1 MHHESA
7 LLQESVLK
15 FDNFLR
21 ELLRKLLL
29 QVARVDGGLSDRD
42 NGLVAHTVRV
52 VGGCPRELQS
62 LLTLLQL
69 KRFREHSWLTLLL
82 TMLCDFSGCLRWR
95 WWLANPLLKQWI
107 HLPQRETLHVLL
119 ALVLGQSLV
128 NVRGQFCSKTL
139 VDEAYLLLHHQF
151 CLFHAL
157 LRTSLMFRGGG
168 FVLLYLYVGYSG
180 IVWWLRLRG
189 GGLVR
194 C

>member
-69 KRFREHSWLTLLL
+69 KRFREHS
-82 TMLCDFSGCLRWR
+82 
-95 WWLANPLLKQWI
+95 
-107 HLPQRETLHVLL
+107 
-119 ALVLGQSLV
+119 
-128 NVRGQFCSKTL
+128 
-139 VDEAYLLLHHQF
+139 
-151 CLFHAL
+151 
-157 LRTSLMFRGGG
+157 
-168 FVLLYLYVGYSG
+168 
-180 IVWWLRLRG
+180 
-189 GGLVR
+189 
-194 C
+194 